1 MLAKC
6 WQLLSAGEVV
16 NGGFDA
22 RLEHRSAAMKP
33 QANSKPAECL
43 REARKLV

>member
-1 MLAKC
+1 
-6 WQLLSAGEVV
+6 VV

-33 QANSKPAECL
+33 QASTEPAECL
-43 REARKLV
+43 R